1 MKKCRYIKN
10 TFKQYCDYDGIH
22 YYVGIRKLICSYD
35 QFGRMARSNTG
46 GSLIRMT
53 QGLGTKY
60 QENVQ
65 CKLLCVMM

>member
-10 TFKQYCDYDGIH
+10 TFKQYYDCDGIH

-46 GSLIRMT
+46 EFDPNDTR
-53 QGLGTKY
+53 LGYK
-60 QENVQ
+60 VSR
-65 CKLLCVMM
+65 KRAM